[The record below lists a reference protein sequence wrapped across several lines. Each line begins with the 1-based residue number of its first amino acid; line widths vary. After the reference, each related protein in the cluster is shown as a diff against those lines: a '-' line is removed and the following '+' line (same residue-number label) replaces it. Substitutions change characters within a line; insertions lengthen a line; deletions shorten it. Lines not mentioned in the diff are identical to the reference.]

1 MKINRSSF
9 AGILASGV
17 AVVALTTGGVAAAG
31 SSTVAGNATQESQI
45 ARTAQ
50 SLQVGARDDM
60 HGMGGMHGMFE
71 RVLHGEFVMAKP
83 GGGHQTVLIQRGAV
97 QSVSSS
103 KITLRSSDGFRGNYT
118 VGADA
123 MVSAGPNGMGSI
135 KDGQQVVVVATG
147 STQNATAV
155 HVFDVSL
162 MKSHHG
168 KEQMPR

>member
-31 SSTVAGNATQESQI
+31 SPAVAADRTQTTQI
-45 ARTAQ
+45 VQTAQ
-50 SLQVGARDDM
+50 SRQGGAPDDM
-60 HGMGGMHGMFE
+60 HGMHSMHGMFE
-71 RVLHGEFVMAKP
+71 RMLHGEFVLAKP
-83 GGGHQTVLIQRGAV
+83 GGGRQTVLIQRGAV
-97 QSVSSS
+97 QSVSTDNIS
-103 KITLRSSDGFRGNYT
+103 LRSSDGFKGTYT

-123 MVSAGPNGMGSI
+123 TVNAGRNGLGSI
-135 KDGQQVVVVATG
+135 KDGAQVVVVATG
-147 STQNATAV
+147 SMQNATAV

-168 KEQMPR
+168 MGQMPR